1 MKNNNYW
8 VERFT
13 QEEELRYKDARAYL
27 NTIERQY
34 DKTLRNI
41 QQDITYWYDRIAKNN
56 NVSLKESKEL
66 LSKKELEEF
75 KWTLEEYIQ
84 KGQENAISKQW
95 IKQLENASARVHI
108 SKLESLKFQIQ
119 NEIEGLY
126 GERLESMNDYLTRVY
141 GDTYYKSAFITQ
153 IGTGIGKSLNMLDT
167 DRINTIIH
175 KPWAADGK
183 NFSERIWEDK
193 TKLINSL
200 HNGISQAFIRGSSLD
215 EIIKNISKEFG
226 VKKSVAGRLVM
237 TETAA
242 YSSQA
247 KQKCFNDLDVEKY
260 EIIATLDTST
270 SEICR
275 EMDGKVFSMKD
286 YQIGVTAS
294 PFHPNCR
301 TTEAPYFEDD
311 TSSMRA
317 MRGQDGKVDYVP
329 ANMKYQEWY
338 DKYIAKDTE
347 KNGIIKVENKKIK
360 ATMEL
365 EDYNFYMELINNSNE
380 GIKDLYQKYS
390 NDISSIKRSAG
401 GGAYTSASNTIDYS
415 YPREKDIKSGV
426 SKYSTLA
433 HEYGHYFD
441 KKEFFNNLNYKEI
454 EKLNSH
460 FDLGSVKLF
469 KDLPSSSDEFLEAL
483 AKDKNNFIKTKL
495 TKEIK
500 EDLLSSSA
508 SGGVQDALDGMFGT
522 FDTHILP
529 WGHGDSYY
537 NRLYN
542 KKIKFLGLTKEL
554 KDVYESLGFT
564 AKNQTQV
571 KNLCRRYETASEA
584 WANICSAVTCGG
596 KELEYT
602 KKYLPNMY
610 KTFLEII
617 KNVK

>member
-1 MKNNNYW
+1 MKNNYW

-34 DKTLRNI
+34 DKVLRNI

-56 NVSLKESKEL
+56 NVSLKEAKEL

-141 GDTYYKSAFITQ
+141 GDTYYKTAFITQ
-153 IGTGIGKSLNMLDT
+153 VGTGIGKSLNMLDI

-175 KPWAADGK
+175 KPWAVDGK

-200 HNGISQAFIRGSSLD
+200 HNGISQAFIKGSSLD

-226 VKKSVAGRLVM
+226 VKKSVAGRLIM

-270 SEICR
+270 SAICR
-275 EMDGKVFSMKD
+275 EMDGKIFSMKD
-286 YQIGVTAS
+286 YQVGITAP

-301 TTEAPYFEDD
+301 TVTAPCFEDD
-311 TSSMRA
+311 INSMRA
-317 MRGQDGKVDYVP
+317 MRNKEGKTEYVS

-338 DKYIAKDTE
+338 DKYVMKESE
-347 KNGIIKVENKKIK
+347 KNDIMKENVNCNLYKKYGEQHYKEIHNILEKSPLDIQKVWMKYEKDFKIV
-360 ATMEL
+360 
-365 EDYNFYMELINNSNE
+365 DINHKGTPHNTRGTGKESGVYLNL
-380 GIKDLYQKYS
+380 IKD
-390 NDISSIKRSAG
+390 SIGSE
-401 GGAYTSASNTIDYS
+401 Y
-415 YPREKDIKSGV
+415 EM
-426 SKYSTLA
+426 KYSTTF
-433 HEYGHYFD
+433 HELGHHIDNIVGRNMTGLSTSMFSKEYKDGIFQKTIYNEIENIIKTYD
-441 KKEFFNNLNYKEI
+441 KKLKAEFKAKGLKYYKY
-454 EKLNSH
+454 H
-460 FDLGSVKLF
+460 AY
-469 KDLPSSSDEFLEAL
+469 DEF
-483 AKDKNNFIKTKL
+483 
-495 TKEIK
+495 
-500 EDLLSSSA
+500 S
-508 SGGVQDALDGMFGT
+508 
-522 FDTHILP
+522 
-529 WGHGDSYY
+529 
-537 NRLYN
+537 
-542 KKIKFLGLTKEL
+542 KEL
-554 KDVYESLGFT
+554 WSLSKKERADLSDIVDGVTKGKSHGGFVHG
-564 AKNQTQV
+564 AEYWKLRPDGV
-571 KNLCRRYETASEA
+571 GSEA
-584 WANICSAVTCGG
+584 FAEMFDATINNKDSRKI
-596 KELEYT
+596 LE
-602 KKYLPNMY
+602 KYLPQSVKIFDEMI
-610 KTFLEII
+610 KEIGG
-617 KNVK
+617 V